1 MAKKKRHYSIDGKPA
16 DKVEELRKF
25 YGIDT
30 RDLGVG
36 VNADKELQ
44 DKLKNPYKS
53 RDLELETQKMTYKA
67 NEVKKASAKGKRF
80 VESQIEH
87 YGSNTEVN
95 FNKWLL
101 NAREVYGDIG
111 DENFDVS
118 SFIKENYNMIK
129 KEIGTPGHKVKAGK
143 RTRTETGYL
152 VSGGSG
158 LLGRIN
164 RIETS
169 YPSLKAEFKNN
180 SEWKRGGLTIQEY
193 NYLSSFVGKKRL
205 KENDFLGIIK
215 QFNVVKGNKPSK
227 FTQNTKAGYL
237 FMKFMNYRL
246 GKVQIKERTT
256 IEDVEVEAKVERIPE
271 DKIVYFKQL
280 KKDEDILTSIGET
293 DLKNYLRDI
302 HANDEDLKQ
311 YSVVLE
317 GNAPIKVKDILKTLY
332 NNSEAHLQQGGLP
345 EELKNASVSE
355 VMNWIKESYNPVE
368 MTMEKI
374 KQLKGILPNS
384 TYKLIMTSFVEG
396 RMDKKTIEYIERLT
410 RGWVGIRL
418 PSQEDGLLSGIVK
431 AYRSRTPKNLIRTE
445 SWFKAA
451 NIEFTGSKYKDVLFE
466 LADRI
471 AQNDYSDLFDFTTEI
486 KQWYQNWGNSDERVV
501 ELIENLERNTGLE
514 ADWGLADETLDEKH
528 NREISKK
535 DIDKWAGRYAE
546 YFKGK
551 GFTKEEIDEIFKKDF
566 GIL

>member
-1 MAKKKRHYSIDGKPA
+1 MARKKKYYSIDGKPA

-44 DKLKNPYKS
+44 DTLKNPYKS
-53 RDLELETQKMTYKA
+53 KDLELETQKMTYKS
-67 NEVKKASAKGKRF
+67 NELKKASAKGKKF
-80 VESQIEH
+80 AESQMEH

-118 SFIKENYNMIK
+118 SFIKDNFNMIK
-129 KEIGTPGHKVKAGK
+129 KEIGRQGNKVKGRGK
-143 RTRTETGYL
+143 RTETGDL

-158 LLGRIN
+158 LLGRLN

-180 SEWKRGGLTIQEY
+180 SEWKRGGLTVKEY
-193 NYLSSFVGKKRL
+193 NYLSAAVGKRRL
-205 KENDFLGIIK
+205 KNNDFLGIIK
-215 QFNVVKGNKPSK
+215 DLNVVKGNKPSN

-246 GKVQIKERTT
+246 GKAQIKERTT
-256 IEDVEVEAKVERIPE
+256 IEDVEVEAKVERIPD

-280 KKDEDILTSIGET
+280 KKDADILTSIGET

-355 VMNWIKESYNPVE
+355 VMNWIKDTYNPVE
-368 MTMEKI
+368 MTKERI
-374 KQLKGILPNS
+374 NELKGIIPDS
-384 TYKLIMTSFVEG
+384 TYRLIMASFNQNK
-396 RMDKKTIEYIERLT
+396 MDEKVIEYIERLT

-431 AYRSRTPKNLIRTE
+431 AYRSRTPKKSIRTE

-451 NIEFTGSKYKDVLFE
+451 NIEFTGSKYTNVLFD

-471 AQNDYSDLFDFTTEI
+471 AESDYRELFDITTEI
-486 KQWYQNWGNSDERVV
+486 KQWYHNWGNSDERVV
-501 ELIENLERNTGLE
+501 ELIESLERNTGLE

-528 NREISKK
+528 NREINKN

-551 GFTKEEIDEIFKKDF
+551 GFTKEQIDEIFKKDF
-566 GIL
+566 GML

>member
-1 MAKKKRHYSIDGKPA
+1 MAKKKKYYSIDGKPA

-25 YGIDT
+25 YGINT

-36 VNADKELQ
+36 LNADKKMQET
-44 DKLKNPYKS
+44 LKNPYKS
-53 RDLELETQKMTYKA
+53 RDLELETQKMTYQA
-67 NEVKKASAKGKRF
+67 NEVKKPNAKGKKF
-80 VESQIEH
+80 AASQMEH

-101 NAREVYGDIG
+101 NARDVYGDIG

-118 SFIKENYNMIK
+118 SFIKDNFNMIK
-129 KEIGTPGHKVKAGK
+129 KEIGRSGKKVKAGK
-143 RTRTETGYL
+143 RTKTETGYL

-158 LLGRIN
+158 LLGRLN
-164 RIETS
+164 RIEIS
-169 YPSLKAEFKNN
+169 YPSLKGEFKNN
-180 SEWKRGGLTIQEY
+180 SEWKRGGLTVKEY
-193 NYLSSFVGKKRL
+193 NYLSAVVGKRML
-205 KENDFLGIIK
+205 KNNDFLGIIK
-215 QFNVVKGNKPSK
+215 ELNVVKGNKPSK
-227 FTQNTKAGYL
+227 FTQNPKAGYL

-246 GKVQIKERTT
+246 GKAQIKERAPV
-256 IEDVEVEAKVERIPE
+256 EDVEVEAKVERIPE

-280 KKDEDILTSIGET
+280 KKDADILTSIGET

-317 GNAPIKVKDILKTLY
+317 GNVPIQVKDVLKTLY
-332 NNSEAHLQQGGLP
+332 NNSEAHLNQGGLP
-345 EELKNASVSE
+345 ESLKNASVSE
-355 VMNWIKESYNPVE
+355 VMNWVKDTYNPVE
-368 MTMEKI
+368 MTKERI
-374 KQLKGILPNS
+374 NELKGIIPDS
-384 TYKLIMTSFVEG
+384 TYRLIMTSFNQNK
-396 RMDKKTIEYIERLT
+396 MDKKTIEYIERLT

-431 AYRSRTPKNLIRTE
+431 AYRSRTPKKTIRTE

-451 NIEFTGSKYKDVLFE
+451 NIEFTGSKYSNVLFD

-471 AQNDYSDLFDFTTEI
+471 AQSDYRELFDITTEI
-486 KQWYQNWGNSDERVV
+486 KQWYHNWGNSDERVV

-528 NREISKK
+528 NREINKN

-551 GFTKEEIDEIFKKDF
+551 GFTKEQIDEIFKKDF
-566 GIL
+566 GML